1 MMSLGAFAL
10 LRPWWLIVLPLLAI
24 MSRKR
29 RQTIGLGDWPKA
41 VDPPL
46 LAAMLKRQSDVSN
59 TSSPRPIY
67 WAIVLAVLALSGPAI
82 RHVDQSQF
90 RNLDATLIVMDVSHE
105 VANAAYLR
113 QAVAAAQIVIMQN
126 PARQLGLVL
135 FGGDAYLASPL
146 TYDTAALN
154 SQLFAIDEQTIPE
167 AGEKPYRALEF
178 SRRILRE
185 AHIVSG
191 DVVLI
196 STGRNLNAE
205 ATRQAAGLAADGHL
219 LHTLVVDSA
228 QKSERAELSGKMAAL
243 ASAGGGS
250 TGNAT
255 QLDQVSLVK
264 ERTVAQ
270 LEDSGLQLLVWRDY
284 GPLLLLAAL
293 APLLLCFRR
302 NAR

>member
-1 MMSLGAFAL
+1 MISLGALAL
-10 LRPWWLIVLPLLAI
+10 LRPWWLVVLPLLAI
-24 MSRKR
+24 VSRLR
-29 RQTIGLGDWPKA
+29 RQTTGLGDWPKA

-46 LAAMLKRQSDVSN
+46 LAAMLKRQSAVTTVRT
-59 TSSPRPIY
+59 TSTIY
-67 WAIVLAVLALSGPAI
+67 WVIALTALALSGPAI
-82 RHVDQSQF
+82 RRVDQSQF

-105 VANAAYLR
+105 VASAAYLR
-113 QAVAAAQIVIMQN
+113 QAVAAAQIIIMQS

-135 FGGDAYLASPL
+135 FGSDAYLASPL

-154 SQLFAIDEQTIPE
+154 SLLFAIDEQTIPE

-178 SRRILRE
+178 SRHVLRE

-205 ATRQAAGLAADGHL
+205 ATRQAVGLAADGHL

-228 QKSERAELSGKMAAL
+228 QKSERGELSGKMAAL

-250 TGNAT
+250 TGNAA

-264 ERTVAQ
+264 ERTVTQ
-270 LEDSGLQLLVWRDY
+270 LEGSGLHLLVWRDC
-284 GPLLLLAAL
+284 GPFLLLAAI

-302 NAR
+302 SAR